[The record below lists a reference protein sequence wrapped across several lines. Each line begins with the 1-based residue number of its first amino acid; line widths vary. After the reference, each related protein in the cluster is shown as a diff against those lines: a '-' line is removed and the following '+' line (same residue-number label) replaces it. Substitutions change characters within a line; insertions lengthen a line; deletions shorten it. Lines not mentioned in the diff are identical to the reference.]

1 MERVEST
8 EDLITLKQASDSSGF
23 PQWRILAA
31 GLAGRIRLLKAD
43 EGWSLGR
50 ASFDSWLE
58 RKRQGPKPPSIILY

>member
-1 MERVEST
+1 MERT
-8 EDLITLKQASDSSGF
+8 ETTDALITLKEASDASGL

-31 GLAGRIRLLKAD
+31 GLAGRFRLLRTD

-58 RKRQGPKPPSIILY
+58 RKRQGPKPPSLITY